1 MDETQTGYPA
11 TNLFLPRECSFCDE
25 RDRTRMLLH
34 YYRCGTVLGFNQTS
48 DQHKMLLNFTNESVA
63 LAVTSYALMKY

>member
-48 DQHKMLLNFTNESVA
+48 EPAQNVIKFYNEIVA
-63 LAVTSYALMKY
+63 LAVTSYVLMKY